1 METNLGTRQAR
12 GFQLGRLA
20 LTAIAPIAWGSTY
33 YVTREYLP
41 SDAALWGGVFRA
53 LPAGLILLL
62 VCRRLPRGSWWWKS
76 LVLGTLN
83 IGAFFALV
91 YAVAQILPSSI
102 AATTMAVSAGVLM
115 LMAWL
120 LMGERPTRWPL
131 IGAGLGF
138 LGVAIM
144 VFDGQSQIN
153 MLGILLSLTAMGISG
168 LGFILA
174 KKWSSGQPILD
185 TTAWQL
191 VAGGLLL
198 LPVAGLVQG
207 PPPALDGQAILG
219 FGYLSIVA
227 TAVAFLAWFSGLR
240 YLPSATVGLLG
251 LLNPV
256 TGVILGTLLAS
267 ETLGVQSLSGMAMV
281 LAGVFLGFLAN
292 RVQVRTSDRDQ
303 AHATVS
309 SLDQHS
315 LEQRVACPERPQS

>member
-1 METNLGTRQAR
+1 METISAHRAAR
-12 GFQLGRLA
+12 SLPFGRLV

-41 SDAALWGGVFRA
+41 TDAALWGGVFRA

-62 VCRRLPRGSWWWKS
+62 VCRRLPQGSWWWKS

-115 LMAWL
+115 LLAWPL
-120 LMGERPTRWPL
+120 LGERPTRWPL
-131 IGAGLGF
+131 LGAALGF

-144 VFDGQSQIN
+144 VFDGQSRIN
-153 MLGILLSLTAMGISG
+153 MLGILLSLTAMAISS

-174 KKWSSGQPILD
+174 KKWSRGQRILD

-198 LPVAGLVQG
+198 LPFAWLIQG
-207 PPPALDGQAILG
+207 PPPALDLSAVLG

-227 TAVAFLAWFSGLR
+227 TAAAFLAWFSGLR
-240 YLPSATVGLLG
+240 HLPSATVGLLG

-256 TGVILGTLLAS
+256 TGVILGTLLAA
-267 ETLGVQSLSGMAMV
+267 ETLGLQSLGGMAMV
-281 LAGVFLGFLAN
+281 LSGVLLGLLAK
-292 RVQVRTSDRDQ
+292 RAPARTSPRDP
-303 AHATVS
+303 AHAT
-309 SLDQHS
+309 
-315 LEQRVACPERPQS
+315 AP

>member
-1 METNLGTRQAR
+1 MPTQPHGL
-12 GFQLGRLA
+12 QLGRLA

-41 SDAALWGGVFRA
+41 GDAALWGGVFRA

-62 VCRRLPRGSWWWKS
+62 LCRRLPKGSWWWKS

-115 LMAWL
+115 LLAWPL
-120 LMGERPTRWPL
+120 LGERPTRWPL
-131 IGAGLGF
+131 IGAALGF
-138 LGVAIM
+138 IGVAIM
-144 VFDGQSQIN
+144 VFDGKSQIN
-153 MLGILLSLTAMGISG
+153 MLGIFLSLTAMGISG

-174 KKWSSGQPILD
+174 KKWSRGQRILD

-191 VAGGLLL
+191 TAGGLLL
-198 LPVAGLVQG
+198 LPFAWLIQG
-207 PPPALDGQAILG
+207 PPPALDLPAVLG
-219 FGYLSIVA
+219 FGYLSVIA
-227 TAVAFLAWFSGLR
+227 TAMAFLAWFSGLR

-256 TGVILGTLLAS
+256 TGVILGTLLAG
-267 ETLGVQSLSGMAMV
+267 ETLGLQSLGGMAMV
-281 LAGVFLGFLAN
+281 LSGVLLGLLAN
-292 RVQVRTSDRDQ
+292 RRKARTSPRDR
-303 AHATVS
+303 AHATT
-309 SLDQHS
+309 
-315 LEQRVACPERPQS
+315 P